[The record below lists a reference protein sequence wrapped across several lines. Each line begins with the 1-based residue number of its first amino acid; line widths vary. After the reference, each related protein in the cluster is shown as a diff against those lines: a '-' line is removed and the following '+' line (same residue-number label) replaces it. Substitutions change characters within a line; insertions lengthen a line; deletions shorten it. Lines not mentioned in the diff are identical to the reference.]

1 MSVCVFLAADCSLP
15 EIGPSKNYPVSFNSD
30 TGKIFDGGADDNFSL
45 ISFGEAYLYC
55 DKKYAVSIE
64 LQQFTAGRAARI
76 IDYIKTALAQTESV
90 EIWNVWLLEYWDYDD
105 RPYISKKTIHIG
117 ELTAENIEIIYNAS
131 NLGMKDRNH
140 PVFYCLKI
148 I

>member
-1 MSVCVFLAADCSLP
+1 MSGCVFLASDCPLP

-45 ISFGEAYLYC
+45 ISFGEC

-64 LQQFTAGRAARI
+64 QQQITAGRAARI
-76 IDYIKTALAQTESV
+76 INYINTAQAQTESV
-90 EIWNVWLLEYWDYDD
+90 GLRNVWLFEYFDYDD

-117 ELTAENIEIIYNAS
+117 ELTADDIEKIYNAS

>member
-1 MSVCVFLAADCSLP
+1 MSGCVFLAADCPLP

-45 ISFGEAYLYC
+45 ISFGEC

-76 IDYIKTALAQTESV
+76 INYINTALAQTESV
-90 EIWNVWLLEYWDYDD
+90 GIRNVWLFEYFDYDD

-117 ELTAENIEIIYNAS
+117 KLTADDIEKIYNAS

>member
-1 MSVCVFLAADCSLP
+1 MSGCVFLAADCPLP

-45 ISFGEAYLYC
+45 ISFGEC

-64 LQQFTAGRAARI
+64 LQQFTAGRATRI